1 MIATPVF
8 NHVALKVSS
17 LERSKKFYSEV
28 LGLDVAFEHPISGPQ
43 FEEVSGVK
51 GFDVTFAV
59 MTDGKTGVNIE
70 LVEFHNK
77 FEDTVP
83 TFCHLAFGV
92 DDVDDLYQRLKAMG
106 VTTISAPLT
115 LEYPHE
121 KIRGKRFF
129 YFRDPDG
136 YTIEAYNMRK
146 GLYSQ

>member
-1 MIATPVF
+1 MSVF
-8 NHVALKVSS
+8 NHVAIKVSS
-17 LERSKKFYSEV
+17 LERSKEFYSSA
-28 LGLDVAFEHPISGPQ
+28 LGLSVAFEHPISGPQ
-43 FEEVSGVK
+43 FEEVSGIQ

-59 MTDGKTGVNIE
+59 MTDSVTGVNIE
-70 LVEFHNK
+70 LVEFHND

-83 TFCHLAFGV
+83 SFCHLAFGV
-92 DDVDDLYQRLKAMG
+92 DDVDELYGRLKEMG

-136 YTIEAYNMRK
+136 YTIEAYNNRK
-146 GLYSQ
+146 GLYSD

>member
-1 MIATPVF
+1 MF
-8 NHVALKVSS
+8 NHIAIKVSS
-17 LERSKKFYSEV
+17 LERSKAFYASA
-28 LGLDVAFEHPISGPQ
+28 LGLTVAFEHPISGPQ
-43 FEEVSGVK
+43 FEEVSGIQ

-59 MTDGKTGVNIE
+59 LTDGKTGVNIE
-70 LVEFHNK
+70 LVEFHND
-77 FEDTVP
+77 FSDVVP

-92 DDVDDLYQRLKAMG
+92 DDVDALYAHLQEMG
-106 VTTISAPLT
+106 VHTISSPVT

-136 YTIEAYNMRK
+136 YTIEAYNNRK